1 LKKLVLNTTKSLY
14 KLLEIEIDGK
24 AYCCRKLTKD
34 TMDKILK
41 LSQTAKDGDVNAPYE
56 QAHFAFSIPLKIL
69 YELHIKEVGDINNK
83 IIEAI
88 VHPTKVE
95 PEEEKN
101 VKGPGDKS

>member
-1 LKKLVLNTTKSLY
+1 MKKLVLHTTKSLY
-14 KLLEIEIDGK
+14 RPLEIEVDNK

-34 TMDKILK
+34 VIDKIFK
-41 LSQTAKDGDVNAPYE
+41 FSQKAKEGDVNAPYE
-56 QAHFAFSIPLKIL
+56 QAHFAFGVPMKTL

-88 VHPTKVE
+88 VNPTKAE

>member
-14 KLLEIEIDGK
+14 KPIEIEIDDK
-24 AYCCRKLTKD
+24 AYSCRKLTKD
-34 TMDKILK
+34 VIDKIFK
-41 LSQTAKDGDVNAPYE
+41 FSQKAQDGDVNAPYE
-56 QAHFAFSIPLKIL
+56 QAHFAFNIPLKIL

>member
-14 KLLEIEIDGK
+14 KPLEIEIDGK
-24 AYCCRKLTKD
+24 AYYCRKLTKD
-34 TMDKILK
+34 TIDKIFK
-41 LSQTAKDGDVNAPYE
+41 FSQKAQDGDVNAPYE
-56 QAHFAFSIPLKIL
+56 QAHFSFSVPLKVL